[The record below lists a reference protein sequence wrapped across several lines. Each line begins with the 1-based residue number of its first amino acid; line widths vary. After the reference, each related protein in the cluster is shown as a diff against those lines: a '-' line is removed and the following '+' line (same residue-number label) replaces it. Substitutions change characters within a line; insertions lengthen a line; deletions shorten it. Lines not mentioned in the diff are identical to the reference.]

1 LLTDVTPGRTQRVP
15 IENLDTRTLFG
26 GIVRVTLRYE
36 AEMITALSE
45 MTDETRAFSAP
56 QNMTPEE
63 LGDTLARLVWES
75 FSDFITDGDAEVLL
89 GGLGLTRDDGM
100 PVETQAE
107 EILIFLMWGH
117 TRGLQLAFVGRSD
130 RELVREGL
138 DIFHSAIFED
148 MVDNGTPRTRI
159 PLFEQRVSARYAEYY
174 DAARSSDA
182 HLGRAVAKH
191 LAGTQVGTDSLA
203 VALQERAIAVANPL
217 KDFLEEVDLVH

>member
-1 LLTDVTPGRTQRVP
+1 
-15 IENLDTRTLFG
+15 
-26 GIVRVTLRYE
+26 
-36 AEMITALSE
+36 MIAALSE
-45 MTDETRAFSAP
+45 MTDGTRAFNAP

-89 GGLGLTRDDGM
+89 GGLGLTREDGM
-100 PVETQAE
+100 PIEAQAE
-107 EILIFLMWGH
+107 EILIFLMWAH

-138 DIFHSAIFED
+138 DTFHSALFED
-148 MVDNGTPRTRI
+148 MVDNGTPRSQI

-174 DAARSSDA
+174 AAARISDA
-182 HLGRAVAKH
+182 ELGHAVAKH
-191 LAGTQVGTDSLA
+191 LAGTQAGIESLA
-203 VALQERAIAVANPL
+203 AALRERAIAVANPL